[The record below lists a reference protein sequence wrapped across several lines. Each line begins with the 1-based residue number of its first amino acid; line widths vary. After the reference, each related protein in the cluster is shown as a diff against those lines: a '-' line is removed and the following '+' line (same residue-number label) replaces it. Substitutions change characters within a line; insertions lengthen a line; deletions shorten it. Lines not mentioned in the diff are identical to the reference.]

1 MVNMPAEDPDKLL
14 TRCRSGLHEHLAIME
29 LLVLISTNKCY
40 RMSTGGCLSPSN
52 KFINS
57 MGCPVQGEGH
67 EPNPGPVPEVM
78 AWDEFTPENPEVTI
92 SPDASA
98 TV

>member
-1 MVNMPAEDPDKLL
+1 
-14 TRCRSGLHEHLAIME
+14 
-29 LLVLISTNKCY
+29 
-40 RMSTGGCLSPSN
+40 
-52 KFINS
+52 
-57 MGCPVQGEGH
+57 MGRPVQGEGH

-78 AWDEFTPENPEVTI
+78 PWDEFTPENPEVTI